1 MKMLFEILISIILHP
16 VAMVLMWIDLV
27 RRQDIDGTR
36 KLIWFVVSLLWG
48 LGPILYL
55 LIDDGDLW

>member
-1 MKMLFEILISIILHP
+1 MKMLFEILISIVLHP